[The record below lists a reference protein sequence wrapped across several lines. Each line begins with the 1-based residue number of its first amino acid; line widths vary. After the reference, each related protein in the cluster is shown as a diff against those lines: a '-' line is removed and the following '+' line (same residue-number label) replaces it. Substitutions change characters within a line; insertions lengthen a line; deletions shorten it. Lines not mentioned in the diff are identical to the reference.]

1 MLTKATSGRVFGAQ
15 SSAPEVRLVRHR
27 SASRWLPGLATFFV
41 GAAMGWS
48 QIPWANEPFSRQ
60 NKFEVYGVGQYLHQ
74 GNTEYPNPGG
84 GTVKLKLDDTGLGGI
99 GFAYHFSDFF
109 SIHSDFMFGPA
120 TFKFEYPG
128 GTTANFGDNGYLTT
142 GRFNLDYNI
151 INRRLSPFIT
161 AGIGYQFQE
170 VDQDYYYGTS
180 YYYETDFTWNVAGG
194 IRWNVTDNLI
204 LKLAIGGQWLQYE
217 NANNITS
224 QFEVMFS
231 IGCMF

>member
-1 MLTKATSGRVFGAQ
+1 
-15 SSAPEVRLVRHR
+15 
-27 SASRWLPGLATFFV
+27 LPGLATFFV
-41 GAAMGWS
+41 GAALGWA
-48 QIPWANEPFSRQ
+48 QIPWASEPFSRQ
-60 NKFEVYGVGQYLHQ
+60 NKFEIYGVGQYLHQ
-74 GNTEYPNPGG
+74 GNTEYPNASG
-84 GTVKLKLDDTGLGGI
+84 GTVKLKLDDTGLGGV

-161 AGIGYQFQE
+161 AGIGYQYQE

-194 IRWNVTDNLI
+194 VRWNVTDNLI

>member
-1 MLTKATSGRVFGAQ
+1 MRAISVPFCR
-15 SSAPEVRLVRHR
+15 RLVCWVAIL
-27 SASRWLPGLATFFV
+27 SSVALSRA
-41 GAAMGWS
+41 
-48 QIPWANEPFSRQ
+48 QIPWATEPFSRQ
-60 NKFEVYGVGQYLHQ
+60 NKFEIYGVGQYLHQ
-74 GNTEYPNPGG
+74 GDTEYPSGG
-84 GTVKLKLDDTGLGGI
+84 GGPVKLKLDDTGLGGL

-128 GTTANFGDNGYLTT
+128 GVTQQFGHNGFIST

-151 INRRLSPFIT
+151 INRRLTPFIT
-161 AGIGYQFQE
+161 AGIGYQYQQVE
-170 VDQDYYYGTS
+170 QDYYYGTD

-194 IRWNVTDNLI
+194 IRWNVTDNLL
-204 LKLAIGGQWLQYE
+204 LKLAIGGQWLEYE

-231 IGCMF
+231 IGCTFP